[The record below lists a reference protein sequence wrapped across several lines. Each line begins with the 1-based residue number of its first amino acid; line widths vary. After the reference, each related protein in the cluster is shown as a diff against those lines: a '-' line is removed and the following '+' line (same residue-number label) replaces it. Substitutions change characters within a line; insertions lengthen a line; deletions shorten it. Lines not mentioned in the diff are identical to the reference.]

1 MNVSTNV
8 IARFFALVF
17 LITAMAA
24 IGNAYAQKAT
34 ERAQS
39 GITKEIVS
47 EQDYEKGKPTGKV
60 KTLTENH
67 YDAQGRMVTEIEYKD
82 GKPDN
87 TISMVYDAEGKK
99 TKEIVKNQAGKTT
112 KTIEYK
118 YANGLRTERITYDAN
133 GVIKTKKFYKYE
145 TSHK

>member
-1 MNVSTNV
+1 MTVSTHL
-8 IARFFALVF
+8 IIRFHVLVF
-17 LITAMAA
+17 FITTMAA
-24 IGNAYAQKAT
+24 TGSAYAQKAT

-60 KTLTENH
+60 KTQTENH
-67 YDAQGRMVTEIEYKD
+67 YDAQGRLVTEIEYKD

-87 TISMVYDAEGKK
+87 STNMEYDAEGKK